1 MIVIETQ
8 EIRARSEVPVEFTW
22 DLALVFDNGA
32 EWERAVTEVEAL
44 KPALVELQGT
54 VSGSATALLHALE
67 VTEQAGMKVQRV
79 YLYARMRKDSDGTDP
94 EAQALD
100 SRSAS
105 LYSQIGAAGSFL
117 EPEILAIPPD
127 TLAEWQASDPRL
139 KPYAYY
145 LDHLTRMRAHVRSTE
160 VEEIL
165 AEFGDVTRG
174 PVEAYEALT
183 NIDLSFPS
191 VDDEH
196 GQPVQLSSARYLN
209 CMRSPDRRLRYDAFK
224 AFFDTYGSVKT
235 TLSTTLGATVR
246 DHALT
251 ARLRKYPSALVASL
265 EPNDIPV
272 EVYGTLISTIHA
284 NLPLLHRYMTVRKRL
299 MGLDELHPYD
309 LYAPLVPEVDDS
321 FDYATG
327 KRMVLDAFTPLGDEY
342 AAALEQVL
350 GRRWIDVYENVGK
363 QSGAYSGGVYT
374 TPPFILLNYQD
385 RLSDVATLA
394 HELGHSLHS
403 YFTRKN
409 QPFISGDYTTFVAEV
424 ASTLNEALLTAHL
437 LATSD
442 DAAMRRRLIVE
453 QMEGIRSTI
462 FRQTMFAEFELSIHE
477 RAEAG
482 EALTGEWLSA
492 RYLDLARQYYGPE
505 LVIDEELGMEWAFI
519 PHFYYDFYVYQYA
532 TGKSAALALATQIL
546 EEGGPA
552 VQRYLTFL
560 SSGSSRSPIDLLRAA
575 GVDMTTPVPIQQSM
589 DRFETLLNDLDT
601 TL

>member
-1 MIVIETQ
+1 MIETQ
-8 EIRARSEVPVEFTW
+8 DIRARSDVPVEFTW
-22 DLALVFDNGA
+22 DLAVVFEDDA
-32 EWERAVTEVEAL
+32 AWERAATEAEAM
-44 KPALVELQGT
+44 KPALAELQGT
-54 VSGSATALLHALE
+54 VAQSASALLHALE
-67 VTEQAGMKVQRV
+67 TTEQAMMKMQRV
-79 YLYARMRKDSDGTDP
+79 YLYARMRKDSDGTDS

-105 LYSQIGAAGSFL
+105 LYAQIGAAISFL
-117 EPEILAIPPD
+117 EPEILTIPPE
-127 TLAEWQASDPRL
+127 TLVEWQASEPRL
-139 KPYAYY
+139 QPYAYY
-145 LDHLTRMRAHVRSTE
+145 LDHLSRMRAHVRSAE
-160 VEEIL
+160 VEGIL
-165 AEFGDVTRG
+165 AEIGDVTRG
-174 PVEAYEALT
+174 PVDAFDALT
-183 NIDLSFPS
+183 NVDLSFPS
-191 VDDEH
+191 IDDER
-196 GQPVQLSSARYLN
+196 GQPVQLSSARYLYY
-209 CMRSPDRRLRYDAFK
+209 MRSADRRLRRDAFK
-224 AFFDTYGSVKT
+224 AFFETYGSVKT

-251 ARLRKYPSALVASL
+251 ARLRKYPSALAASL

-272 EVYGTLISTIHA
+272 EVYGTLISTIRA
-284 NLPLLHRYMTVRKRL
+284 NLPLLHRYMSVRKRL

-321 FDYATG
+321 FSYETG
-327 KRMVLDAFTPLGDEY
+327 KRMVRDAFTPLGEEY
-342 AAALEQVL
+342 AAALDQVL
-350 GRRWIDVYENVGK
+350 DRRWIDVYENVGK

-374 TPPFILLNYQD
+374 SPPFILLNYQD

-442 DAAMRRRLIVE
+442 DVSMRRRLIVE

-462 FRQTMFAEFELSIHE
+462 FRQTMFAEFELAIHE

-482 EALTGEWLSA
+482 EALTGDWLSA
-492 RYLDLARQYYGPE
+492 RYLELAGQYYGPE
-505 LVIDEELGMEWAFI
+505 LVIDEELAMEWAFI

-546 EEGGPA
+546 EEGEPA
-552 VQRYLTFL
+552 VERYLAFL
-560 SSGSSRSPIDLLRAA
+560 RSGSSRSPIDLLRDA

-589 DRFETLLNDLDT
+589 DRFETLLNDLDAT
-601 TL
+601 S